1 MSKYFIKNQKT
12 FIASKKSIYIKLT
25 LLFLLF
31 FTASLTFIFYSN
43 YFILE
48 NLKDSYNENIKLH
61 NKIKLLN
68 SKLNI
73 KDSYI
78 VNLEKDNE
86 ELTSSFNQYV
96 DGIKFKIAAAE
107 EIKNKL
113 YQKEVDNLELNREIN
128 YYKLLSSVNNKNN
141 LISIDEF
148 SINLSDSKNYLYY
161 SFLLL
166 SNQSNLNIKGKYNLY

>member
-1 MSKYFIKNQKT
+1 M
-12 FIASKKSIYIKLT
+12 
-25 LLFLLF
+25 
-31 FTASLTFIFYSN
+31 
-43 YFILE
+43 
-48 NLKDSYNENIKLH
+48 
-61 NKIKLLN
+61 
-68 SKLNI
+68 
-73 KDSYI
+73 
-78 VNLEKDNE
+78 EKDNE

-148 SINLSDSKNYLYY
+148 SVNLSDSKNYLDY

-166 SNQSNLNIKGKYNLY
+166 SNQSNLNIKGKYNLYYKKKIR

>member
-12 FIASKKSIYIKLT
+12 FISSKKSIYIKLA

-31 FTASLTFIFYSN
+31 LTASLTFIFYSN

-68 SKLNI
+68 SRLNI

-96 DGIKFKIAAAE
+96 DGMK
-107 EIKNKL
+107 
-113 YQKEVDNLELNREIN
+113 V
-128 YYKLLSSVNNKNN
+128 
-141 LISIDEF
+141 
-148 SINLSDSKNYLYY
+148 
-161 SFLLL
+161 
-166 SNQSNLNIKGKYNLY
+166 